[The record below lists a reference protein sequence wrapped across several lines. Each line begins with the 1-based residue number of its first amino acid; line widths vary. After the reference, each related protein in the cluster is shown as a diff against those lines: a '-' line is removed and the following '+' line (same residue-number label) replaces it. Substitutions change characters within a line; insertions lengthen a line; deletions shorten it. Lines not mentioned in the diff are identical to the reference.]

1 MESRK
6 VLIVV
11 CILIFAVAALAQEPQ
26 APQSESGGS
35 GNLQGSLEKLSLDAA
50 KKYVAPVV
58 TGFGSD
64 LNAGWFHRAPRAVT
78 FGFDLEFGVVAMGT
92 LFSDENKRFA
102 TSGIFQ
108 FDSSQAASL
117 TENINDPSYNSLP
130 PAQKEQARQQIINQI
145 RGRDFTVGISGP
157 TIIGSNRDS
166 MKVEFQG
173 GQFVFTDPFG
183 GQHTVAVP
191 SDRLVLPVTGLLG
204 DKKILG
210 KNLIPLAAPQLSI
223 GTIFG
228 TQFTFRYLPEYKISD
243 EIGKTKYFGWGIQHN
258 PAVWFPEEFPL
269 DLSVS
274 FFHQSIKAG
283 SIFEA
288 SATAFGVNA
297 SKRLGWGF
305 LNLTPY
311 VGFMLEKS
319 SMTFTYDYF
328 LDTPTGQ
335 IPQKIVFDLVG
346 ENKSRLTLGLSI
358 KILIVNVNA
367 DYNIGTFNSFS
378 AGFMIII

>member
-1 MESRK
+1 MKIRT
-6 VLIVV
+6 VFIVACMFLSGITV
-11 CILIFAVAALAQEPQ
+11 RAQQYETQ
-26 APQSESGGS
+26 GSQSGS
-35 GNLQGSLEKLSLDAA
+35 GDLQGSLEKLSSDAA
-50 KKYVAPVV
+50 KKYVGPVV

-64 LNAGWFHRAPRAVT
+64 LNAGWFHRAPRAVA

-92 LFSDENKRFA
+92 LFSDANKNFS

-108 FDSSQAASL
+108 FDSSQAAYF

-145 RGRDFTVGISGP
+145 RGKDFNVGISGP
-157 TIIGSNRDS
+157 TIIGSSEDS
-166 MKVEFQG
+166 MKVAFQG
-173 GQFVFTDPFG
+173 GQFVFTDPLG
-183 GQHTVAVP
+183 GQHTVTVP
-191 SDRLVLPVTGLLG
+191 SDNLALPVTGLLG

-210 KNLIPLAAPQLSI
+210 KNLVPLAAPQLTI

-228 TQFTFRYLPEYKISD
+228 TQFTFRYLPQVKISD

-305 LNLTPY
+305 LNVTPY
-311 VGFMLEKS
+311 AGFMLEKS

-335 IPQKIVFDLVG
+335 IPQRIVFDLVG

-358 KILIVNVNA
+358 KLLIVNVNA
-367 DYNIGTFNSFS
+367 DYNIGQFNSYS
-378 AGFMIII
+378 AGVMIII

>member
-1 MESRK
+1 MKSRTA
-6 VLIVV
+6 VIVA
-11 CILIFAVAALAQEPQ
+11 CALMFATAGRGQET
-26 APQSESGGS
+26 QSS
-35 GNLQGSLEKLSLDAA
+35 GNLENSLEKLSRDAA

-64 LNAGWFHRAPRAVT
+64 LNAGWFHRAPRAEL
-78 FGFDLEFGVVAMGT
+78 FGFDLELGIVVMGT
-92 LFSDENKRFA
+92 LFSDESKTFR

-108 FDSSQAASL
+108 FDSSQAAYL
-117 TENINDPSYNSLP
+117 TDNINDPSYNSLP
-130 PAQKEQARQQIINQI
+130 PAQKDQARRQIINQI
-145 RGRDFTVGISGP
+145 RGKDFTVGISGP
-157 TIIGSNRDS
+157 TIIGSGEDS
-166 MKVEFQG
+166 IKVGFQG
-173 GQFVFTDPFG
+173 GQFIFVDALG

-191 SDRLVLPVTGLLG
+191 STSLALPVTGLLG

-210 KNLIPLAAPQLSI
+210 RNIIPLAAPQLSV
-223 GTIFG
+223 GTILG

-243 EIGKTKYFGWGIQHN
+243 EIGNTKYFGWGIQHN
-258 PAVWFPEEFPL
+258 PAVWFPGEFPI
-269 DLSVS
+269 DISAS
-274 FFHQSIKAG
+274 FFSQDIRAG

-288 SATAFGVNA
+288 KATAFGVNA

-311 VGFMLEKS
+311 VGYMFEKS

-335 IPQKIVFDLVG
+335 IPQKIVFELEG
-346 ENKSRLTLGLSI
+346 ENKTRLTLGLSI
-358 KILIVNVNA
+358 KVLIVNVNA

-378 AGFMIII
+378 AGVMIII